1 MIEGPTRALRQR
13 SPDVLRAGLLSML
26 VRYDS
31 AGREPDVRVVLWSLA
46 PYHDCAIR
54 LDLDPTAFFDEVADA
69 GPPRLR
75 ELVRDFGRR
84 SDTAPEAFGGYAL
97 TETADGPA
105 YVWVE
110 RSLDPL
116 CRH

>member
-1 MIEGPTRALRQR
+1 
-13 SPDVLRAGLLSML
+13 ML

-31 AGREPDVRVVLWSLA
+31 AGTEPDVRDVLWSLA

-54 LDLDPTAFFDEVADA
+54 LDLDPATFFDEVADA
-69 GPPRLR
+69 GPPKLR
-75 ELVRDFGRR
+75 AVVRDFGRR

-105 YVWVE
+105 YVWA
-110 RSLDPL
+110 
-116 CRH
+116 